1 MNPQK
6 NQGEETSPLFRDL
19 QAEVSSESAPLLQ
32 FMLRHAGIIAG
43 VVILFLLVLAGTGIW
58 RWYSGGKNEDA
69 RQELARVS
77 MTVQGQERLKALAA
91 LADKAP
97 SDVRLSVLLAW
108 AQSALESGDAAV
120 AAEVYAKAA
129 KLDADGALGMAA
141 ALGEAYKVRSK
152 DFPAL
157 GEAGSLLK
165 AGKNAEALTLLQG
178 LEAGLPGENR
188 SVQLRQ
194 MLAEAAARA
203 GQKDLAAKTY
213 QALAQEVSGLD
224 GDYFRVRAEALVP
237 AAGSAPEKP
246 VQN

>member
-77 MTVQGQERLKALAA
+77 MTMQGQERLKALAA

-97 SDVRLSVLLAW
+97 SDVRLSALLAW

-129 KLDADGALGMAA
+129 KLDADGALGLAA
-141 ALGEAYKVRSK
+141 
-152 DFPAL
+152 AL

-178 LEAGLPGENR
+178 LEARLPGENR

-213 QALAQEVSGLD
+213 QALAQEVNGLD
-224 GDYFRVRAEALVP
+224 GEYFRVRAEALVP

>member
-141 ALGEAYKVRSK
+141 ALGEA
-152 DFPAL
+152 
-157 GEAGSLLK
+157 GSLLK

-178 LEAGLPGENR
+178 LEARLPGENR

-246 VQN
+246 IQN

>member
-77 MTVQGQERLKALAA
+77 MTMQGQERLKALAA

-97 SDVRLSVLLAW
+97 SDVRLSVLLAR

-129 KLDADGALGMAA
+129 KLDADGALGLAA
-141 ALGEAYKVRSK
+141 
-152 DFPAL
+152 AL

-178 LEAGLPGENR
+178 LEARLPGENR

-213 QALAQEVSGLD
+213 QALAQEVNGLD
-224 GDYFRVRAEALVP
+224 GEYFRVRAEALVP

>member
-141 ALGEAYKVRSK
+141 ALGEA
-152 DFPAL
+152 
-157 GEAGSLLK
+157 GSLLK

-178 LEAGLPGENR
+178 LEARLPGENR

-213 QALAQEVSGLD
+213 QALAQEVNGLD
-224 GDYFRVRAEALVP
+224 GEYFRVRAEALVP

>member
-77 MTVQGQERLKALAA
+77 MTMQGQERLKALAA

-129 KLDADGALGMAA
+129 KLDADGALGLAA
-141 ALGEAYKVRSK
+141 ALGA
-152 DFPAL
+152 
-157 GEAGSLLK
+157 AGRLLK

-178 LEAGLPGENR
+178 LEARLPGENR

-213 QALAQEVSGLD
+213 QALAQEVNGLD
-224 GDYFRVRAEALVP
+224 GEYFRVRAEALVP

>member
-77 MTVQGQERLKALAA
+77 MTMQGQERLKALAA

-129 KLDADGALGMAA
+129 KLDADGALGLAA
-141 ALGEAYKVRSK
+141 
-152 DFPAL
+152 AL

-178 LEAGLPGENR
+178 LEARLPGENR

>member
-77 MTVQGQERLKALAA
+77 MTMQGQERLKALAA

-129 KLDADGALGMAA
+129 KLDADGALGLAA
-141 ALGEAYKVRSK
+141 
-152 DFPAL
+152 AL

-178 LEAGLPGENR
+178 LEARLPGENR

-213 QALAQEVSGLD
+213 QALAQEVNALD
-224 GDYFRVRAEALVP
+224 GEYFRVRAEALVP

>member
-77 MTVQGQERLKALAA
+77 MTMQGQERLKALAA

-129 KLDADGALGMAA
+129 KLDADGALGLAA
-141 ALGEAYKVRSK
+141 
-152 DFPAL
+152 AL

-178 LEAGLPGENR
+178 LEARLPGENR

-213 QALAQEVSGLD
+213 QALAQEVNGLED
-224 GDYFRVRAEALVP
+224 RKSVV
-237 AAGSAPEKP
+237 
-246 VQN
+246 

>member
-77 MTVQGQERLKALAA
+77 MTMQGQERLKALAA

-129 KLDADGALGMAA
+129 KLDADGALGLAA
-141 ALGEAYKVRSK
+141 
-152 DFPAL
+152 AL

-178 LEAGLPGENR
+178 LEARLPGEDR

-213 QALAQEVSGLD
+213 QALAQEVNGLD
-224 GDYFRVRAEALVP
+224 GEYFRVRAEALVP
-237 AAGSAPEKP
+237 AAGSAPEEP

>member
-77 MTVQGQERLKALAA
+77 MTMQGQERLKALAA

-97 SDVRLSVLLAW
+97 SDVRLSVLLTW

-129 KLDADGALGMAA
+129 KLDADGALGLAA
-141 ALGEAYKVRSK
+141 
-152 DFPAL
+152 AL

-178 LEAGLPGENR
+178 LEARLPGENR

-213 QALAQEVSGLD
+213 QALAQEVNGLD
-224 GDYFRVRAEALVP
+224 GEYFRVRAEALVP

>member
-32 FMLRHAGIIAG
+32 FMLCHAGIIAG

-77 MTVQGQERLKALAA
+77 MTMQGQERLKALAA

-129 KLDADGALGMAA
+129 KLDADGALGLAA
-141 ALGEAYKVRSK
+141 
-152 DFPAL
+152 AL

-178 LEAGLPGENR
+178 LEARLPGENR

-203 GQKDLAAKTY
+203 GEKDLAAKTY
-213 QALAQEVSGLD
+213 QALAQEVNGLD
-224 GDYFRVRAEALVP
+224 GEYFRVRAEALVP

>member
-77 MTVQGQERLKALAA
+77 MTMQGQERLKALAA

-141 ALGEAYKVRSK
+141 ALGEA
-152 DFPAL
+152 
-157 GEAGSLLK
+157 GSLLK

-178 LEAGLPGENR
+178 LEARLPGENR

-246 VQN
+246 IQN

>member
-77 MTVQGQERLKALAA
+77 MTMQGQERLKALAA
-91 LADKAP
+91 LAATAP

-129 KLDADGALGMAA
+129 KLDADGALGLAA
-141 ALGEAYKVRSK
+141 
-152 DFPAL
+152 AL

-178 LEAGLPGENR
+178 LEARLPGENR

-213 QALAQEVSGLD
+213 QALAQEVNGLD
-224 GDYFRVRAEALVP
+224 GEYFRVRAEALVP

>member
-77 MTVQGQERLKALAA
+77 MTMQGQERLKALAA

-97 SDVRLSVLLAW
+97 SDVRLSVLLA
-108 AQSALESGDAAV
+108 L
-120 AAEVYAKAA
+120 
-129 KLDADGALGMAA
+129 
-141 ALGEAYKVRSK
+141 
-152 DFPAL
+152 
-157 GEAGSLLK
+157 SLIHI
-165 AGKNAEALTLLQG
+165 
-178 LEAGLPGENR
+178 
-188 SVQLRQ
+188 
-194 MLAEAAARA
+194 
-203 GQKDLAAKTY
+203 
-213 QALAQEVSGLD
+213 
-224 GDYFRVRAEALVP
+224 
-237 AAGSAPEKP
+237 
-246 VQN
+246 

>member
-77 MTVQGQERLKALAA
+77 MTMQGQERLKALAA

-129 KLDADGALGMAA
+129 KLDADGALGLAA
-141 ALGEAYKVRSK
+141 
-152 DFPAL
+152 AL

-178 LEAGLPGENR
+178 LEARLPGENR

-203 GQKDLAAKTY
+203 GQKDLAAKAY
-213 QALAQEVSGLD
+213 QALAQEVNGLD
-224 GDYFRVRAEALVP
+224 GEYFRVRAEALVP

>member
-58 RWYSGGKNEDA
+58 RWYSGGQNEDA

-77 MTVQGQERLKALAA
+77 MTMQGQERLKALAA

-129 KLDADGALGMAA
+129 KLDADGALGLAA
-141 ALGEAYKVRSK
+141 
-152 DFPAL
+152 AL

-178 LEAGLPGENR
+178 LEARLPGENR

-194 MLAEAAARA
+194 MLAEAAATA

-213 QALAQEVSGLD
+213 QALAQEVNGLD
-224 GDYFRVRAEALVP
+224 GEYFRVRAEALVP

>member
-77 MTVQGQERLKALAA
+77 MTMQGQERLKALAA

-141 ALGEAYKVRSK
+141 ALGEA
-152 DFPAL
+152 
-157 GEAGSLLK
+157 GSLLK

-178 LEAGLPGENR
+178 LEARLPGENR

-237 AAGSAPEKP
+237 AAGRAPEKP

>member
-141 ALGEAYKVRSK
+141 ALGEA
-152 DFPAL
+152 
-157 GEAGSLLK
+157 GSLLK

-178 LEAGLPGENR
+178 LEARLPGENR

>member
-19 QAEVSSESAPLLQ
+19 QAEVSSESAPFLQ

-77 MTVQGQERLKALAA
+77 MTMQGQERLKALAA

-129 KLDADGALGMAA
+129 KLDADGALGLAA
-141 ALGEAYKVRSK
+141 
-152 DFPAL
+152 AL

-178 LEAGLPGENR
+178 LEARLPGENR

-213 QALAQEVSGLD
+213 QALAQEVNGLD
-224 GDYFRVRAEALVP
+224 GEYFRVRAEALVP

>member
-77 MTVQGQERLKALAA
+77 MTMQGQERLKALAA

-129 KLDADGALGMAA
+129 KLDTDGALGLAA
-141 ALGEAYKVRSK
+141 
-152 DFPAL
+152 AL

-178 LEAGLPGENR
+178 LEARLPGENR

-213 QALAQEVSGLD
+213 QALAQEVNGLD
-224 GDYFRVRAEALVP
+224 GEYFRVRAEALVP

>member
-77 MTVQGQERLKALAA
+77 MTMQGQERLKALAA

-129 KLDADGALGMAA
+129 KLDADGALGLAA
-141 ALGEAYKVRSK
+141 
-152 DFPAL
+152 AL

-178 LEAGLPGENR
+178 LEARLPGENR

-213 QALAQEVSGLD
+213 QAQAQEVNGLD
-224 GDYFRVRAEALVP
+224 GEYFRVRAEALVP

>member
-77 MTVQGQERLKALAA
+77 MTMQGQERLKALAA

-108 AQSALESGDAAV
+108 AQTRLESGDAAV

-129 KLDADGALGMAA
+129 KLDADGALGLAA
-141 ALGEAYKVRSK
+141 
-152 DFPAL
+152 AL

-178 LEAGLPGENR
+178 LEARLPGENR

-203 GQKDLAAKTY
+203 GEKDLAAKTY
-213 QALAQEVSGLD
+213 QALAQEVNGLD
-224 GDYFRVRAEALVP
+224 GEYFRVRAEALVP

>member
-77 MTVQGQERLKALAA
+77 MTMQGQERLKALAA

-129 KLDADGALGMAA
+129 KLDADGALGLAA
-141 ALGEAYKVRSK
+141 
-152 DFPAL
+152 AL

-165 AGKNAEALTLLQG
+165 AGTNAEALTLLQG
-178 LEAGLPGENR
+178 LEARLPGENR

-213 QALAQEVSGLD
+213 QALAQEVNGLD
-224 GDYFRVRAEALVP
+224 GEYFRVRAEALVP

>member
-19 QAEVSSESAPLLQ
+19 QAEVSSESAPLRQ

-77 MTVQGQERLKALAA
+77 MTMQGQERLKALAA

-129 KLDADGALGMAA
+129 KLDADGALGLAA
-141 ALGEAYKVRSK
+141 
-152 DFPAL
+152 AL

-178 LEAGLPGENR
+178 LEARLPGENR

-203 GQKDLAAKTY
+203 GEKDLAAKTY
-213 QALAQEVSGLD
+213 QALAQEVNGLD
-224 GDYFRVRAEALVP
+224 GEYFRVRAEALVP

>member
-19 QAEVSSESAPLLQ
+19 QAEVSSESAPRLQ

-77 MTVQGQERLKALAA
+77 MTMQGQERLKALAA

-129 KLDADGALGMAA
+129 KLDADGALGLAA
-141 ALGEAYKVRSK
+141 
-152 DFPAL
+152 AL

-178 LEAGLPGENR
+178 LEARLPGENR

-213 QALAQEVSGLD
+213 QALAQEVNGLD
-224 GDYFRVRAEALVP
+224 GEYFRVRAEALVP

>member
-77 MTVQGQERLKALAA
+77 MTMQGQERLKALAA

-97 SDVRLSVLLAW
+97 ADVRLSVLLAG
-108 AQSALESGDAAV
+108 AQSARESGDAAV

-129 KLDADGALGMAA
+129 KLDADGALGLAA
-141 ALGEAYKVRSK
+141 
-152 DFPAL
+152 AL

-178 LEAGLPGENR
+178 LEARLPGENR

-203 GQKDLAAKTY
+203 GEKDLAAKTY
-213 QALAQEVSGLD
+213 QALAQEVNGLD
-224 GDYFRVRAEALVP
+224 GEYFRVRAEALVP

>member
-120 AAEVYAKAA
+120 AAEIYAKAA

-141 ALGEAYKVRSK
+141 
-152 DFPAL
+152 AL

-178 LEAGLPGENR
+178 LEARLPGENR

-246 VQN
+246 IQN

>member
-77 MTVQGQERLKALAA
+77 RTMQGQERLKALAA

-129 KLDADGALGMAA
+129 KLDADGALGLAA
-141 ALGEAYKVRSK
+141 
-152 DFPAL
+152 AL

-178 LEAGLPGENR
+178 LEARLPGENR

-213 QALAQEVSGLD
+213 QALAQEVNGLD
-224 GDYFRVRAEALVP
+224 GEYFRVRAEALVP

>member
-6 NQGEETSPLFRDL
+6 NQGEETSPMFRDL

-77 MTVQGQERLKALAA
+77 MTMQGQERLKALAA

-120 AAEVYAKAA
+120 AAQVYAKAP
-129 KLDADGALGMAA
+129 KMDADGALGMAA
-141 ALGEAYKVRSK
+141 
-152 DFPAL
+152 AL

-178 LEAGLPGENR
+178 LEARLPGENR